1 MRRSLLFLPGNSP
14 VMLQNA
20 AVFPADSLIFDLE
33 DAVAPD
39 EKDAARILVASAL
52 KSIKYRQE
60 TVVRINPLDS
70 IYWQED
76 LKAVIPCAPF
86 AILLPKAS
94 SITSVELID
103 QELGRLEFE
112 FGLERGQIK
121 LILLIESALGL
132 ELSFE
137 LSLAS
142 KRIVGLMLGAE
153 DLTADLGCARSKVG
167 AEIFYSRSR
176 LVIAA
181 RAAGIDA
188 IDTPFTDVYD
198 DEAFTADVKTALN
211 LGFSAKAAIS
221 PRHLQQI
228 NELFSPSAEDIA
240 YAQRVISALAEAESR
255 GKGAVALDGK
265 MIDAPIAGRAEKL
278 LANAR
283 LLNLLEDKKL
293 HEE

>member
-1 MRRSLLFLPGNSP
+1 M
-14 VMLQNA
+14 
-20 AVFPADSLIFDLE
+20 
-33 DAVAPD
+33 
-39 EKDAARILVASAL
+39 
-52 KSIKYRQE
+52 
-60 TVVRINPLDS
+60 RINPLDS

-153 DLTADLGCARSKVG
+153 DLTADLGCARSKEG

-265 MIDAPIAGRAEKL
+265 MIDAPIAARAEKL